1 VITILIATAV
11 TAVTA
16 ARTTVMAKL
25 NVTFGDVF
33 FNERMF
39 CKFEF
44 YIFDFLPQTSINSKG
59 ETTEYLSLGCTTSVL
74 GITTLSITVNR

>member
-1 VITILIATAV
+1 MITILIA

-44 YIFDFLPQTSINSKG
+44 YIFDFLPQTSISSKNIQGNSEK
-59 ETTEYLSLGCTTSVL
+59 
-74 GITTLSITVNR
+74 